1 MKLRQLR
8 HMLGLSQLQFAEDL
22 GVAQNTLSN
31 YESEKRQIPLDLLKR
46 IAERYD
52 VTVDYLTDSDLI
64 ADDRIPGALINERVN
79 SGLSLSDLS
88 KITKI
93 PKKDLE
99 DYEAEIEPINLFL
112 LKKLCD
118 VYGKSLSQFYKDN
131 DMYDEYIPSVFN
143 GDSDKFEQFESAS
156 RFDAE
161 SDAFIDMV
169 HLNNYKYVP
178 ASVSAG
184 ALTTI
189 DAINFMPTISIPD
202 FMLGRYAGNKNII
215 LMPVNGESM
224 NNVIQNGAIIA
235 VLRNIELP
243 DIHDGDIVVIKNGG
257 DYTVKRFYN
266 DKQHKEFVFK
276 PDSSDM
282 AFRDIIF
289 SYENTD
295 DLYLIGKVVM
305 YNVTL

>member
-1 MKLRQLR
+1 MKLSDNIRYFRKLR
-8 HMLGLSQLQFAEDL
+8 NLSQDEIAKRLGYKSFTTIQKWETGMAEPPVGKL
-22 GVAQNTLSN
+22 
-31 YESEKRQIPLDLLKR
+31 YELAGILHVSIMDLLK
-46 IAERYD
+46 D
-52 VTVDYLTDSDLI
+52 
-64 ADDRIPGALINERVN
+64 
-79 SGLSLSDLS
+79 
-88 KITKI
+88 
-93 PKKDLE
+93 
-99 DYEAEIEPINLFL
+99 NL
-112 LKKLCD
+112 
-118 VYGKSLSQFYKDN
+118 
-131 DMYDEYIPSVFN
+131 
-143 GDSDKFEQFESAS
+143 
-156 RFDAE
+156 DAE
-161 SDAFIDMV
+161 EALTVSTNFY
-169 HLNNYKYVP
+169 HYVP

-202 FMLGRYAGNKNII
+202 FMMGRYAGNKNIL
-215 LMPVNGESM
+215 LMAVNGESM
-224 NNVIQNGAIIA
+224 NNVIQNGSVIAI
-235 VLRNIELP
+235 LTNIELL

-266 DKQHKEFVFK
+266 DKQHQEFVFK

>member
-1 MKLRQLR
+1 MKLSDNIRYFRKLR
-8 HMLGLSQLQFAEDL
+8 NLSQDEIAKRLGYKSFTTIQKWETGMAEPPVGKLYELADILQ
-22 GVAQNTLSN
+22 VS
-31 YESEKRQIPLDLLKR
+31 IMDLLK
-46 IAERYD
+46 D
-52 VTVDYLTDSDLI
+52 
-64 ADDRIPGALINERVN
+64 
-79 SGLSLSDLS
+79 
-88 KITKI
+88 
-93 PKKDLE
+93 
-99 DYEAEIEPINLFL
+99 NL
-112 LKKLCD
+112 
-118 VYGKSLSQFYKDN
+118 
-131 DMYDEYIPSVFN
+131 
-143 GDSDKFEQFESAS
+143 
-156 RFDAE
+156 DAE
-161 SDAFIDMV
+161 EALTVSTNSY
-169 HLNNYKYVP
+169 HYVP
-178 ASVSAG
+178 TSVSAG
-184 ALTTI
+184 TLTTI
-189 DAINFMPTISIPD
+189 DAINFMPTIDIPD
-202 FMLGRYAGNKNII
+202 FMMGRYAGNKNII

>member
-1 MKLRQLR
+1 MGDREEDIMKLSDNIRYFRKLR
-8 HMLGLSQLQFAEDL
+8 NLSQDEIAKRLGYKSFTTIQKWETGMAEPPVGKLYELADILQV
-22 GVAQNTLSN
+22 G
-31 YESEKRQIPLDLLKR
+31 IMDLLK
-46 IAERYD
+46 D
-52 VTVDYLTDSDLI
+52 
-64 ADDRIPGALINERVN
+64 
-79 SGLSLSDLS
+79 
-88 KITKI
+88 
-93 PKKDLE
+93 
-99 DYEAEIEPINLFL
+99 NL
-112 LKKLCD
+112 
-118 VYGKSLSQFYKDN
+118 
-131 DMYDEYIPSVFN
+131 
-143 GDSDKFEQFESAS
+143 
-156 RFDAE
+156 DAE
-161 SDAFIDMV
+161 EALTVSTNSY
-169 HLNNYKYVP
+169 HYVP

-202 FMLGRYAGNKNII
+202 FMMGRYAGNKNIL
-215 LMPVNGESM
+215 LMAVNGESM
-224 NNVIQNGAIIA
+224 NNVIQNGSVIAI
-235 VLRNIELP
+235 LTNIELL

-266 DKQHKEFVFK
+266 DKQHQEFVFK

>member
-1 MKLRQLR
+1 MKLSDNIRYFRKLR
-8 HMLGLSQLQFAEDL
+8 NLSQDEIAKRLGYKSFTTIQKWETGMAEPPVGKL
-22 GVAQNTLSN
+22 
-31 YESEKRQIPLDLLKR
+31 YELAGILHVSIMDLLK
-46 IAERYD
+46 D
-52 VTVDYLTDSDLI
+52 
-64 ADDRIPGALINERVN
+64 
-79 SGLSLSDLS
+79 
-88 KITKI
+88 
-93 PKKDLE
+93 
-99 DYEAEIEPINLFL
+99 NL
-112 LKKLCD
+112 
-118 VYGKSLSQFYKDN
+118 
-131 DMYDEYIPSVFN
+131 
-143 GDSDKFEQFESAS
+143 
-156 RFDAE
+156 DAE
-161 SDAFIDMV
+161 EALTVSTNFY
-169 HLNNYKYVP
+169 HYVP

-202 FMLGRYAGNKNII
+202 FMMGRYAGNKNIL
-215 LMPVNGESM
+215 LMAVNGESM
-224 NNVIQNGAIIA
+224 NNVIQNGSVIAI
-235 VLRNIELP
+235 LTNIELP

-266 DKQHKEFVFK
+266 DKQHQEFVFK

>member
-1 MKLRQLR
+1 MGDREEDIMKLSDNIRYFRKLR
-8 HMLGLSQLQFAEDL
+8 NLSQDEIAKRLGYKSFTTIQKWETGMAEPPVGKL
-22 GVAQNTLSN
+22 
-31 YESEKRQIPLDLLKR
+31 YELAGILHVSIMDLLK
-46 IAERYD
+46 D
-52 VTVDYLTDSDLI
+52 
-64 ADDRIPGALINERVN
+64 
-79 SGLSLSDLS
+79 
-88 KITKI
+88 
-93 PKKDLE
+93 
-99 DYEAEIEPINLFL
+99 NL
-112 LKKLCD
+112 
-118 VYGKSLSQFYKDN
+118 
-131 DMYDEYIPSVFN
+131 
-143 GDSDKFEQFESAS
+143 
-156 RFDAE
+156 DAE
-161 SDAFIDMV
+161 EALTVSTNFY
-169 HLNNYKYVP
+169 HYVP

-202 FMLGRYAGNKNII
+202 FMMGRYAGNKNIL
-215 LMPVNGESM
+215 LMAVNGESM
-224 NNVIQNGAIIA
+224 NNVIQNGSVIAI
-235 VLRNIELP
+235 LTNIELL

-266 DKQHKEFVFK
+266 DKQHQEFVFK

>member
-1 MKLRQLR
+1 MKLSDNIRYFRKLR
-8 HMLGLSQLQFAEDL
+8 NLSQDEIAKRLGYKSFTTIQKWETGMAEPPVGKL
-22 GVAQNTLSN
+22 
-31 YESEKRQIPLDLLKR
+31 YELADILRVSIMDLLK
-46 IAERYD
+46 D
-52 VTVDYLTDSDLI
+52 
-64 ADDRIPGALINERVN
+64 
-79 SGLSLSDLS
+79 
-88 KITKI
+88 
-93 PKKDLE
+93 
-99 DYEAEIEPINLFL
+99 NL
-112 LKKLCD
+112 
-118 VYGKSLSQFYKDN
+118 
-131 DMYDEYIPSVFN
+131 
-143 GDSDKFEQFESAS
+143 
-156 RFDAE
+156 DAE
-161 SDAFIDMV
+161 EKLTVSTNSY
-169 HLNNYKYVP
+169 HYVP

-202 FMLGRYAGNKNII
+202 FMMGRYAGNKNIL
-215 LMPVNGESM
+215 LMAVNGESM
-224 NNVIQNGAIIA
+224 NSVIQNGSVIAI
-235 VLRNIELP
+235 LTNIELP

-266 DKQHKEFVFK
+266 DKQHQEFVFK

>member
-1 MKLRQLR
+1 MKLSDNIRYFRKLR
-8 HMLGLSQLQFAEDL
+8 NLSQDEIAKRLGYKAFTTIQKWETGMAEPPVGKL
-22 GVAQNTLSN
+22 
-31 YESEKRQIPLDLLKR
+31 YELADILHVSIMDLLK
-46 IAERYD
+46 D
-52 VTVDYLTDSDLI
+52 
-64 ADDRIPGALINERVN
+64 
-79 SGLSLSDLS
+79 
-88 KITKI
+88 
-93 PKKDLE
+93 
-99 DYEAEIEPINLFL
+99 NL
-112 LKKLCD
+112 
-118 VYGKSLSQFYKDN
+118 
-131 DMYDEYIPSVFN
+131 
-143 GDSDKFEQFESAS
+143 
-156 RFDAE
+156 DAE
-161 SDAFIDMV
+161 EALTVSTNSY
-169 HLNNYKYVP
+169 HYVP

-202 FMLGRYAGNKNII
+202 FMMGRYAGNKNIL
-215 LMPVNGESM
+215 LMAVNGESM
-224 NNVIQNGAIIA
+224 NNVIQNGSVIAI
-235 VLRNIELP
+235 LTNIELL

-266 DKQHKEFVFK
+266 DKQHQEFVFK

>member
-1 MKLRQLR
+1 MRLSDNIRRFRRLRD
-8 HMLGLSQLQFAEDL
+8 LSQEDIAKKLGYKSFTTIQKWETGMAEPPVGKL
-22 GVAQNTLSN
+22 
-31 YESEKRQIPLDLLKR
+31 YEL
-46 IAERYD
+46 
-52 VTVDYLTDSDLI
+52 
-64 ADDRIPGALINERVN
+64 ADILRVN
-79 SGLSLSDLS
+79 
-88 KITKI
+88 IM
-93 PKKDLE
+93 E
-99 DYEAEIEPINLFL
+99 L
-112 LKKLCD
+112 L
-118 VYGKSLSQFYKDN
+118 G
-131 DMYDEYIPSVFN
+131 E
-143 GDSDKFEQFESAS
+143 
-156 RFDAE
+156 E
-161 SDAFIDMV
+161 SDNNITDMPIST
-169 HLNNYKYVP
+169 YKYVP

-202 FMLGRYAGNKNII
+202 FMMGRYAGNKNII

-266 DKQHKEFVFK
+266 DKQHQEFVFK

-295 DLYLIGKVVM
+295 ELYLIGKVVM

>member
-1 MKLRQLR
+1 MRLSDNIRRFRRLRD
-8 HMLGLSQLQFAEDL
+8 LSQEDIAKKLGYKSFTTIQKWETGMAEPPVGKL
-22 GVAQNTLSN
+22 
-31 YESEKRQIPLDLLKR
+31 YEL
-46 IAERYD
+46 
-52 VTVDYLTDSDLI
+52 
-64 ADDRIPGALINERVN
+64 ADILRVN
-79 SGLSLSDLS
+79 
-88 KITKI
+88 IM
-93 PKKDLE
+93 E
-99 DYEAEIEPINLFL
+99 L
-112 LKKLCD
+112 L
-118 VYGKSLSQFYKDN
+118 G
-131 DMYDEYIPSVFN
+131 E
-143 GDSDKFEQFESAS
+143 
-156 RFDAE
+156 E
-161 SDAFIDMV
+161 SDNNITDMPIST
-169 HLNNYKYVP
+169 YKYVP

-184 ALTTI
+184 TLTTI

-202 FMLGRYAGNKNII
+202 FMMGRYAGNKNII

-235 VLRNIELP
+235 VLRDIELP

-266 DKQHKEFVFK
+266 DKQHQEFVFK

>member
-1 MKLRQLR
+1 MWGEIKEEEMRLSDNIRRFRRLRD
-8 HMLGLSQLQFAEDL
+8 LSQEDIAKKLGYKSFTTIQKWETGMAEPPVGKL
-22 GVAQNTLSN
+22 
-31 YESEKRQIPLDLLKR
+31 YEL
-46 IAERYD
+46 
-52 VTVDYLTDSDLI
+52 
-64 ADDRIPGALINERVN
+64 ADILRVN
-79 SGLSLSDLS
+79 IMELLGEEPDDNITDMPLS
-88 KITKI
+88 T
-93 PKKDLE
+93 
-99 DYEAEIEPINLFL
+99 
-112 LKKLCD
+112 
-118 VYGKSLSQFYKDN
+118 YKF
-131 DMYDEYIPSVFN
+131 VT
-143 GDSDKFEQFESAS
+143 
-156 RFDAE
+156 
-161 SDAFIDMV
+161 
-169 HLNNYKYVP
+169 

-184 ALTTI
+184 ALTNIEGISTL
-189 DAINFMPTISIPD
+189 PTVSVPD
-202 FMLGRYAGNKNII
+202 FMMGRYAGNKNII
-215 LMPVNGESM
+215 LMSVNGESM

-266 DKQHKEFVFK
+266 DKQHQEFVFK